1 MSLPRLFTT
10 CILAFA
16 WPVAVFAQLSNSAD
30 SLLKILNTHNQ
41 RDTLRAT
48 VLNKLAYEFYLS
60 NPEKAIEYA
69 YEAILLAQELD
80 YPSAQAEGLR
90 QLGLVSWAQSN
101 YAIALKNFVAG
112 LKIAEQINDP
122 QIIADI
128 TGNIGL
134 VYQGL
139 GNYTEALVYH
149 EKSLGMQRKLKNKI
163 RESVAL
169 NNIGDA
175 NRGLGNYDRAI
186 EFYTIAT
193 KLREK
198 DRHFNGLATNL
209 RNIGDIMVAKK
220 MYSQALEYYRK
231 SLRIADSLPDK
242 RAMSQSRQ
250 SLAAIF
256 LKMKRYKEAKQFAF
270 ECLQVSREANYRAFI
285 RDAYLQLSQI
295 AEAQHDL
302 PSSFEFFKKYS
313 QYKDSVVN
321 LQIGSEIA
329 SYRLDYETEK
339 KQAEIDILKKDA
351 LLQQSLLMQK
361 NTLLILVGVTLAL
374 FSVLT
379 AVLFKNYGRQKAANQ
394 ALETK
399 NKEIEEQH
407 KEIAHQRDELMALNE
422 EIRAQQEDVIASR
435 DALEEKNISIAKM
448 NESILNINENLEKI
462 ISERTDALEKQNH
475 KLIEYTFIN
484 AHKLRAPLARIMGLA
499 NLVQYTPQNEEQA
512 KLIALL
518 QEAAHELDI
527 VTKSINQVLEEGL
540 DAYEQRHR
548 ST

>member
-1 MSLPRLFTT
+1 MSFPRLFIT
-10 CILAFA
+10 CVLLLAC
-16 WPVAVFAQLSNSAD
+16 PVAVFAQLSNAAD
-30 SLLKILNTHNQ
+30 SLLKILNVHHQ

-69 YEAILLAQELD
+69 YEAILLAQELK
-80 YPSAQAEGLR
+80 YPSAQAQGLR

-122 QIIADI
+122 QIVADI

-139 GNYTEALVYH
+139 GNYTEALIYH
-149 EKSLGMQRKLKNKI
+149 ERSLGMQRKLKNKI

-169 NNIGDA
+169 NNLGDA
-175 NRGLGNYDRAI
+175 NRGLGNYDKAI
-186 EFYTIAT
+186 EFYTMAT
-193 KLREK
+193 RLREK
-198 DRHFNGLATNL
+198 DRNFNGLATNL
-209 RNIGDIMVAKK
+209 RNIGTIMEAKQ
-220 MYSQALEYYRK
+220 MYNEALEYYWK
-231 SLRIADSLPDK
+231 SLRMADSIPDK
-242 RAMSQSRQ
+242 RAMSQIRQ
-250 SLAAIF
+250 SLASIF
-256 LKMKRYKEAKQFAF
+256 FKMKRYTQARQFAI
-270 ECLQVSREANYRAFI
+270 EGLRVSREANYRAYI
-285 RDAYLQLSQI
+285 RDAYLLLSQI
-295 AEAQHDL
+295 AEAQKDI
-302 PSSFEFFKKYS
+302 PSSFDFFKQYS

-321 LQIGSEIA
+321 LQIASEIA

-339 KQAEIDILKKDA
+339 KQAEIDILKKDS

-361 NTLLILVGVTLAL
+361 NTLLILVGVTMAL
-374 FSVLT
+374 LSVLT
-379 AVLFKNYGRQKAANQ
+379 AVLFKNYGRQKAANETLQ
-394 ALETK
+394 TK

-407 KEIAHQRDELMALNE
+407 KEITHQRDELMALNE
-422 EIRAQQEDVIASR
+422 EIRAQQEDIITSR
-435 DALEEKNISIAKM
+435 DALEEKNISIAQM

-462 ISERTDALEKQNH
+462 ISERTAALEKQNH

-499 NLVQYTPQNEEQA
+499 NLVQYTPQDEEQA
-512 KLIALL
+512 KLTALL
-518 QEAAHELDI
+518 LEAAHELDG

-540 DAYEQRHR
+540 DAYEQRHK
-548 ST
+548 SS